1 MKTTHLLAICAL
13 LGGYMHA
20 LAQPEPR
27 PAPRGRRAN
36 AVLQKHGTSYLGVG
50 AADIDAERAKA
61 LKLPEERGVELK
73 SIAGDGPAAKAG
85 LKEGDVVLEY
95 NGQRVEGTEQFV
107 RLVRE
112 TPPGRQVRLLISRDG
127 NTQTMT
133 LETGTRTA
141 HLMAGV
147 DGFPFGAPIPPVPP
161 MPPMPPD
168 TAETFRR
175 FGDAYKGTG
184 ERWWRGMTP
193 DLPSGNMS
201 WRSGALGIESESLGP
216 QLAQFFGVKEGVL
229 VRSVNRNS
237 PAEKAG
243 IKAGDVIVKI
253 AGNAVESPRAI
264 SRELRS
270 ARSKGNVAVMLVR
283 SQKEMTVTVE
293 LPEPAG
299 SRMIVP
305 AAALC

>member
-1 MKTTHLLAICAL
+1 V
-13 LGGYMHA
+13 
-20 LAQPEPR
+20 
-27 PAPRGRRAN
+27 
-36 AVLQKHGTSYLGVG
+36 VLQKHGISYLGVG

-61 LKLPEERGVELK
+61 LKLSEERGVELK
-73 SIAGDGPAAKAG
+73 SIDSDGPAAKAG

-127 NTQTMT
+127 NTQTVT
-133 LETGTRTA
+133 LATGTRTS
-141 HLMAGV
+141 HFVAGGG
-147 DGFPFGAPIPPVPP
+147 GFHFDVPVPPVPP
-161 MPPMPPD
+161 IPPE
-168 TAETFRR
+168 TAREFRR
-175 FGDAYKGTG
+175 FEDAYSGA

-201 WRSGALGIESESLGP
+201 WRSGALGVESEALTA

-253 AGNAVESPRAI
+253 SGNPVETPRDI

-270 ARSKGNVAVMLVR
+270 VRGQGNVSVTLVR
-283 SQKEMTVTVE
+283 NQKEVTVTVA
-293 LPEPAG
+293 LPEPSGGRRIA
-299 SRMIVP
+299 P
-305 AAALC
+305 AAAFC